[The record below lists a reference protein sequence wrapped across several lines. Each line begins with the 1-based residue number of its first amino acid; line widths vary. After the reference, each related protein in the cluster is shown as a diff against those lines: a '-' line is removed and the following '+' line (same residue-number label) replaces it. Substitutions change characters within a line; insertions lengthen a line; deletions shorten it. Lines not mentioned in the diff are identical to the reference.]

1 MLEAIPKN
9 LFSSNFRLEQQNR
22 LVGEVDTSI
31 WRDKAELELEE
42 GSYQL
47 FREGLMSGDFVLER
61 AGKIIARA
69 SKPSVFENRFEVDL
83 PGHHL
88 VMRKLSFL
96 SRHFGLFEG
105 DKQIGK
111 IYPLGIFTRHSRIDL
126 PGEWPLSSRVFVFWL
141 AFVVWKRQNAAAA
154 S

>member
-1 MLEAIPKN
+1 MIEAIPTD
-9 LFSSNFRLEQQNR
+9 LLSTNFRIEQQDR
-22 LVGEVDTSI
+22 LVGEIDTSI
-31 WRDKAELELEE
+31 WRDKAALELEE

-47 FREGLMSGDFVLER
+47 YREGFVSGDFVLER
-61 AGKIIARA
+61 DGKVIARA
-69 SKPSVFENRFEVDL
+69 SKPSVFENRFEVDI

-88 VMRKLSFL
+88 VMRKLAIL
-96 SRHFGLFEG
+96 RREFGLFEG

-111 IYPLGIFTRHSRIDL
+111 IYPLGIFTRHSRVDL
-126 PGEWPLSSRVFVFWL
+126 PADWPLSSRVFVFWL